1 MEKVNTKVWESKDR
15 AIDAQSS
22 VKSAVTLFAGI
33 GGDYKMKDTL
43 ELAEKF
49 YQFIQSKRSSQVDS
63 VEIPE

>member
-22 VKSAVTLFAGI
+22 VKSAVALLAGI
-33 GGDYKMKDTL
+33 DNPKLILAY
-43 ELAEKF
+43 AEKF
-49 YQFIQSKRSSQVDS
+49 YQFIQSKRSSQIDS

>member
-22 VKSAVTLFAGI
+22 VKSAVALLAGI
-33 GGDYKMKDTL
+33 DNPKVILDY
-43 ELAEKF
+43 AEKF